1 MFVIVFLS
9 LQIGFMVEAG
19 AYWALT
25 SGNESLGASLFVAAG
40 YVFLFYLFPSNSFRS
55 PIFPLLLPFL
65 PMADP
70 FITPKLNSK
79 PTSASYFVGTLAGF
93 EVFISQLLAS
103 VDFPYQLPVGDISHI
118 IKGYSEKASHAKQY
132 PV

>member
-19 AYWALT
+19 AYWAIA

-40 YVFLFYLFPSNSFRS
+40 YVFLSSFCPPYSFLRLFPHAPSLS
-55 PIFPLLLPFL
+55 PDGMFVQ
-65 PMADP
+65 
-70 FITPKLNSK
+70 NSK
-79 PTSASYFVGTLAGF
+79 LRPYTNSASYFVGTLAGF

-118 IKGYSEKASHAKQY
+118 IKGHSEKANNAKQY